1 VGKLW
6 HNKKQA
12 AITATHI
19 FSTARSWGRIVLNHQ
34 GAGIITDKSNIENM
48 DGKLYTNVDNFPLT
62 SMFADKSTNPL
73 IDGANFVNQISG
85 SFQAGHKFADAV
97 AINAKNEK
105 NSKQLFYQVVTEHI
119 YGMTSKY
126 GGSINFK
133 NSNDSVRKADS
144 INRKE
149 GHKVI
154 NESEF

>member
-1 VGKLW
+1 
-6 HNKKQA
+6 
-12 AITATHI
+12 
-19 FSTARSWGRIVLNHQ
+19 
-34 GAGIITDKSNIENM
+34 M
-48 DGKLYTNVDNFPLT
+48 DGKLYTNIDNFPLT
-62 SMFADKSTNPL
+62 SMFTDKSTNPL

-105 NSKQLFYQVVTEHI
+105 NSKQLFYQVVTEHF

-126 GGSINFK
+126 GRNINFK